1 MASCGVDRKIRIYDM
16 ITKNL
21 KHTIHDNKY
30 SIYTLQYSPNNLFLA
45 CCGEDKIVHIYD
57 TKKYEE

>member
-1 MASCGVDRKIRIYDM
+1 MT
-16 ITKNL
+16 TKNL

-45 CCGEDKIVHIYD
+45 CGGEDKIVHFYD